1 MRLKIITLVDVTET
15 REKRDGDTKKYSQQA
30 NLNTLFNTATLRT
43 NLRPVSIEQKHGGIA
58 QLALGK
64 KYKDRQKYWIVTL
77 ESERA
82 EFGVD
87 EIMLQNDFNLVPIT
101 TGLNE
106 SVEFPENVFESKN
119 EDYKNVSFIFID
131 NN

>member
-1 MRLKIITLVDVTET
+1 MRLQIITLVDVTET

-30 NLNTLFNTATLRT
+30 NLNTLINSATLRT

-58 QLALGK
+58 QLELGK

-77 ESERA
+77 ESER
-82 EFGVD
+82 EDFGVD
-87 EIMLQNDFNLVPIT
+87 QFMLQHDFDLVPIT

-106 SVEFPENVFESKN
+106 SVKFPENVFETKD
-119 EDYKNVSFIFID
+119 EDYKNVSFIFLD

>member
-1 MRLKIITLVDVTET
+1 MRLQIITLVDVTET

-43 NLRPVSIEQKHGGIA
+43 NLRPVSTEQKHGGIA

>member
-1 MRLKIITLVDVTET
+1 MRLQIITLVDVTET

>member
-1 MRLKIITLVDVTET
+1 MRLQIITLVDVTET

-43 NLRPVSIEQKHGGIA
+43 NLRPVSIEQKHGGIV